1 MIYLIMQNREKT
13 ATSALTRAIRISKI
27 RGSLNNTQV
36 QVQGNEKNIST

>member
-1 MIYLIMQNREKT
+1 MQNREKT

-27 RGSLNNTQV
+27 RGSLNTQV